1 METVAKMTLDEAHLE
16 FAKQANGEVW
26 RLLEKD
32 GRSPDDDRAMVIAA
46 FASLYHWSIVGKPV
60 HRQRGEWLIAHVFTV
75 LGDGQPALTYAEHC
89 MATAEA
95 HKDQM
100 SDFDLAYAYEGL
112 ARAHALAGHL
122 EEARRHLAHARRA
135 GDEILD
141 PDSRI
146 IFENDLQAGDW
157 YGVQ

>member
-1 METVAKMTLDEAHLE
+1 METAAKMTLDEAHLE

-75 LGDGQPALTYAEHC
+75 LGDGQPA
-89 MATAEA
+89 
-95 HKDQM
+95 
-100 SDFDLAYAYEGL
+100 DL
-112 ARAHALAGHL
+112 
-122 EEARRHLAHARRA
+122 RRA
-135 GDEILD
+135 LHGDD
-141 PDSRI
+141 RGSQRPDVRLRSGLCLRGPR
-146 IFENDLQAGDW
+146 QSPRSGRPS
-157 YGVQ
+157 